1 MQNAT
6 DAELIKAVE
15 RYRTEHGLSQQAIA
29 GRIGCNQGHLSK
41 VLAGKVRLS
50 RFLRPRLASLAAD
63 RPTMPGPSGPT
74 AAEVLDALDKSQDF
88 RDMVQAALRIVHK
101 NA

>member
-1 MQNAT
+1 MQYAT
-6 DAELIKAVE
+6 DRELLEAVE

-29 GRIGCNQGHLSK
+29 GQIGCNQGHLSK

-50 RFLRPRLASLAAD
+50 RFLRPRLAALAAE
-63 RPTMPGPSGPT
+63 RPIVPGLNGPM
-74 AAEVLDALDKSQDF
+74 AAEVLDALGKSQDF
-88 RDMVQAALRIVHK
+88 RDMVQAALKLVHK